1 MVVLDQVSA
10 PFPLRD
16 PRLVRRP
23 ALDAVELAEAGQVLV
38 HLLRLQL
45 GGVLRLHV
53 VVDLVEM

>member
-1 MVVLDQVSA
+1 MVFPNVSPVPA
-10 PFPLRD
+10 PG
-16 PRLVRRP
+16 PRPVRGP

-53 VVDLVEM
+53 VMNLVEM